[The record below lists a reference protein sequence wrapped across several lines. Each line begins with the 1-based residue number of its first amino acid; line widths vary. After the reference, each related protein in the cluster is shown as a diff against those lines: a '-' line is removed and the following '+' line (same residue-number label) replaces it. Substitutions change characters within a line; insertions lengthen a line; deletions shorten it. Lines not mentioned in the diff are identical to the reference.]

1 MGRTEAITVDCGPLS
16 VISQEI
22 KRPSYILVASCQSQW
37 SKLSVNLY
45 EKNLYYLMV
54 TIPIHYPASSH
65 FSRTDVALQRY
76 LFLCSVASSLEKPLL
91 AGYTYMCVSQGLQ
104 LNEIRLF
111 LFTHQCR
118 HINHI
123 TYREKKHEIIQY
135 V

>member
-1 MGRTEAITVDCGPLS
+1 MGRTGAITVDCGSLS

-76 LFLCSVASSLEKPLL
+76 LFLRSVASSLEKPLL
-91 AGYTYMCVSQGLQ
+91 AGYTYMCLSQGLQ

-123 TYREKKHEIIQY
+123 TYREKKHEIIQ
-135 V
+135 